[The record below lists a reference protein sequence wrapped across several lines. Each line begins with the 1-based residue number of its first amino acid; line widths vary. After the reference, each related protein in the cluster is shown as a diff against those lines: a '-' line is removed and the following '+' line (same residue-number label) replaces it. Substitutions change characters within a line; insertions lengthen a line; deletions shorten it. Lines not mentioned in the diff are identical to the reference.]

1 MIIAQIIVLQSWMDL
16 YCRLVEWINLWIVKF
31 ITWIIL
37 SWEKLSFKT
46 LVQEEWLLTEYHF
59 DFWITA
65 SPLQQSR
72 RTESLVSQIS
82 FFLRIPNTLRYIF
95 RTFLNCSFLVYSL
108 FLHLSNLFFFFSL
121 HLSFGISICP
131 AFTVHHLKY
140 GHHLKLGRKIL
151 REREEPK
158 LFHPV

>member
-1 MIIAQIIVLQSWMDL
+1 MLLAQIIVLQSWMDL
-16 YCRLVEWINLWIVKF
+16 YCRLVECINLWIVKF

-82 FFLRIPNTLRYIF
+82 FFLMNTQHSKVHFQNNLKLF
-95 RTFLNCSFLVYSL
+95 FFGLQFVSPSL
-108 FLHLSNLFFFFSL
+108 QSLFFFSL

-131 AFTVHHLKY
+131 AFTVHQLKY